1 MERPCVGIV
10 PKIHKVEG
18 ELVVGDG
25 VKLSLREVTARMQGG
40 GQDRLLLGQERLH
53 MGQDRLH
60 GFSHHQPY
68 NQQVRDEATKLSR

>member
-1 MERPCVGIV
+1 MFRIFIKPRESA
-10 PKIHKVEG
+10 
-18 ELVVGDG
+18 VVGDG
-25 VKLSLREVTARMQGG
+25 VKLSLREVTARMQGV

-68 NQQVRDEATKLSR
+68 NQQVRDEATKVSRYPLRAF